1 MTNLFRLI
9 PLVVLGMSCSKSN
22 LPAELPVLSV
32 QSIGTPEG
40 DAIRTLILTAILSAK
55 ATGEVRFTV
64 TTMDGTAKAGEDYQ
78 ALDGQSYSIP
88 AGKFSSPIALTV
100 VGDTLSEANEFL
112 TLRISVLEGAT
123 VDPIDVTISLEND
136 DAGSN
141 PFFVPSSGYSTP
153 LSYPD
158 RKLIWQDEFD
168 GIALNTSNW
177 THEIGVGN
185 NGWGNNELQ
194 FYRSENTSVQGGY
207 LVIEARK
214 ENFGGR
220 LYTSSR
226 LVTKDKFSFQ
236 YGRVD
241 IRAAL
246 PFGKGIWPALWMLGA
261 SFPSVVWPAC
271 GEIDIMELVGGP
283 SSDGTVLGTVHW
295 SNQGQHAEY
304 GGEVKLPSGKFH
316 DAFHVFSVEWD
327 STRIQWLMDDVK
339 FHEIDITP
347 AELSEF
353 RAPFFLIAN
362 VAVGGNLPG
371 PPDATTIFPQRMI
384 VDYIRV
390 FQAK

>member
-1 MTNLFRLI
+1 MFRFLI
-9 PLVVLGMSCSKSN
+9 LMVAGLSCSKSN
-22 LPAELPVLSV
+22 TPTEIPVLSL
-32 QSIGTPEG
+32 QSLAVPEG
-40 DAIRTLILTAILSAK
+40 DAPRNVTLSALLSSAASK
-55 ATGEVRFTV
+55 PVRFTLASV
-64 TTMDGTAKAGEDYQ
+64 DGTAQAGQDYLAVTEQ
-78 ALDGQSYSIP
+78 EYLIP
-88 AGKFSSPIALTV
+88 EGKFSTPVTLKIL
-100 VGDTLSEANEFL
+100 GDTLSEADEFL
-112 TLRISVLEGAT
+112 VLRLTDLEGAT
-123 VDPIDVTISLEND
+123 ASVSDVTVTLEND

-141 PFFVPSSGYSTP
+141 PFFVPSTGYVTP
-153 LSYPD
+153 LSYPG
-158 RKLIWQDEFD
+158 RALIWQDEFD
-168 GIALNTSNW
+168 GNALSSANW
-177 THEIGVGN
+177 SYEFGTGN

-194 FYRSENTSVQGGY
+194 YYRSENTSVKGGY

-220 LYTSSR
+220 EYTSSR
-226 LVTKDKFSFQ
+226 LITKDKFSFQ

-246 PFGKGIWPALWMLGA
+246 PFGKGVWPALWMLGS
-261 SFPSVVWPAC
+261 SFSSVGWPSC

-283 SSDGTVLGTVHW
+283 NSDGTVLGTAHW
-295 SNQGQHAEY
+295 SNQGQHAQY
-304 GGEVKLPSGKFH
+304 GGEVSLPSGKFH

-339 FHEIDITP
+339 FHEMDITP

-371 PPDATTIFPQRMI
+371 SPDNSTVFPQRMI

-390 FQAK
+390 FQ